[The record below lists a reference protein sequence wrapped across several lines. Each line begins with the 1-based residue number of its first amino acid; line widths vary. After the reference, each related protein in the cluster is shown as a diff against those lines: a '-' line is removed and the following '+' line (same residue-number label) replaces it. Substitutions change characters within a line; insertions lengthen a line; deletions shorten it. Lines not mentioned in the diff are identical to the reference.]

1 MDHHTEVARTMT
13 RLLAVGGSSAR
24 GLLTKV
30 AGRRL
35 HHVEEGSGSLP
46 VVLLHGGTGGGANWF
61 RLLGPLSLRYRVLA
75 PDLPGFGLSDPDTPR
90 APLGELA
97 AERLD
102 EWMAALEL
110 RDALVVGT
118 SFGGLAALRLAQ
130 RSPARVTR
138 LLLLDSAGLGRELPA
153 AVRLITLP
161 GLTRLGVHPSRRGT
175 AAIFRTLLTSNR
187 EELGEI
193 QIQALLDYLHASA
206 RAAGT
211 AYLARTLRLFAGPA
225 GQREVVTPAE
235 LAALPQ
241 RVRFVWGE
249 KDPFLPVAHAYA
261 AARHCRAGD
270 VVLVPGVG
278 HSPNWERP
286 AAVVAAIDQLAQA
299 SARS

>member
-1 MDHHTEVARTMT
+1 MKHHTEVAEAMA
-13 RLLAVGGSSAR
+13 RLLAAGGSAAR
-24 GLLTKV
+24 SVMTRV

-102 EWMAALEL
+102 EWLTTLDL
-110 RDALVVGT
+110 RGVLVVGT

-130 RSPARVTR
+130 RSPARVNR
-138 LLLLDSAGLGRELPA
+138 LLLLDSAGLGRDLPSV
-153 AVRLITLP
+153 VRLITLP
-161 GLTRLGVHPSRRGT
+161 GLTRLGVYPTRRGT
-175 AAIFRTLLTSNR
+175 AAIFRALLTSNR
-187 EELGEI
+187 AELSEL
-193 QIQALLDYLHASA
+193 QIQALLDYLLASA

-241 RVRFVWGE
+241 PIRFVWGE
-249 KDPFLPVAHAYA
+249 RDPFLPVAHAHA
-261 AARHCRAGD
+261 AARHCRDGS

-286 AAVVAAIDQLAQA
+286 GAVVAAIDQLAQTT
-299 SARS
+299 ARS